1 MITLSL
7 PWPPSVNH
15 YYRRAGNAPLISREG
30 RRYRDRVAREV
41 LIAGSPRVSGRLTVR
56 IIASPPDSRRRDLD
70 NLQKALLD
78 ALAKAGAYD
87 DDSQIDRLCVERGRV
102 TPGGRVRVQVTE
114 IHA

>member
-1 MITLSL
+1 MM
-7 PWPPSVNH
+7 
-15 YYRRAGNAPLISREG
+15 
-30 RRYRDRVAREV
+30 
-41 LIAGSPRVSGRLTVR
+41 
-56 IIASPPDSRRRDLD
+56 
-70 NLQKALLD
+70 ALLD

>member
-15 YYRRAGNAPLISREG
+15 YYRRVGNATLISREG
-30 RRYRDRVAREV
+30 RRYRDHVAREV
-41 LIAGSPRVSGRLTVR
+41 LKAGSPHVSGRLAVR
-56 IIASPPDSRRRDLD
+56 IIASPPDNRRRDLD

-78 ALAKAGAYD
+78 ALAKAGAFD

-102 TPGGRVRVQVTE
+102 TTGGRVRIQVTE
-114 IHA
+114 IHT